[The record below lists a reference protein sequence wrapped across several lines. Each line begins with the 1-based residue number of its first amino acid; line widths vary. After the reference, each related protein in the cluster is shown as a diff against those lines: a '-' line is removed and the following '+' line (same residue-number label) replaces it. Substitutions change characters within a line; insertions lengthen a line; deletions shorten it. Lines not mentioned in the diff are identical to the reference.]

1 MITLCLTHYNRFEL
15 LCEAISQVKDDKR
28 IERIVISD
36 DQSTDGSYEK
46 LVDHFWEWDSPRIV
60 VYRNKKN
67 LDCYFNK
74 YAAVERAQPGSWVIL
89 LDSDNIIS
97 KNYIDT
103 IVNQKP
109 WFKCTAFL
117 PVFAQPHFDYRAFS
131 GVHIDKTNVAR
142 YMDKPHFATAL
153 NTANHFFHRDEYLK
167 VFDASVNPNTND
179 SLYQNYRWLAA
190 GNSLFFVP
198 GLQYFHR
205 VHSGSHFKH
214 NNNKLGTEEFRKNL
228 INKLKSMT

>member
-1 MITLCLTHYNRFEL
+1 MITLCLTHYNRFEM

-28 IERIVISD
+28 IDQIVISD
-36 DQSTDGSYEK
+36 DCSTDGSYEK
-46 LVDHFWEWDSPRIV
+46 LVDTFGYQLKFRI
-60 VYRNKKN
+60 YRNKHN
-67 LDCYFNK
+67 LDCYANK
-74 YAAVERAQPGSWVIL
+74 YAAVEKAVPGSWVIL
-89 LDSDNIIS
+89 LDSDNTIS

-131 GVHIDKTNVAR
+131 GVHIDKKNVAR
-142 YMDKPHFATAL
+142 YMDKPSFSTAL
-153 NTANHFFHRDEYLK
+153 NTANHFFNRDEYLR
-167 VFDASVNPNTND
+167 VFDGSVDPNTND
-179 SLYQNYRWLAA
+179 SLYQNYRWLEK

-205 VHSGSHFKH
+205 VHPGSHFKH
-214 NNNKLGTEEFRKNL
+214 NNSKHGTEEFRKDL
-228 INKLKSMT
+228 INKLRALK